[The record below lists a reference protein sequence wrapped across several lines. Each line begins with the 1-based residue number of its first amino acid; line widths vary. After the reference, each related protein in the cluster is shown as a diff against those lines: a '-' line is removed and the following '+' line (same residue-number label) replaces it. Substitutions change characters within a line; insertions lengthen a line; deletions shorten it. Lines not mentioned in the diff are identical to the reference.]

1 MDFSPLTINLD
12 KQLPMQICLVPLHL
26 LPKKGKIKNG
36 LNINGD
42 EAFRGQVPSFCIFE
56 DNR

>member
-1 MDFSPLTINLD
+1 
-12 KQLPMQICLVPLHL
+12 MQICLVPLHL

-42 EAFRGQVPSFCIFE
+42 EVFRGQVPRFCIFK

>member
-1 MDFSPLTINLD
+1 
-12 KQLPMQICLVPLHL
+12 MQICLVPLHL

-42 EAFRGQVPSFCIFE
+42 EVFRGQVPRFCIFLKKT
-56 DNR
+56 DNEGKS

>member
-1 MDFSPLTINLD
+1 
-12 KQLPMQICLVPLHL
+12 MQICLVPLHL
-26 LPKKGKIKNG
+26 FPKNDKKKNE

-42 EAFRGQVPSFCIFE
+42 EAFRGQVPRFCIFE